1 MVSHAEPDPIGA
13 LFDIIEGPIRF
24 HLVDWA
30 FQAGVFDLCAAPA
43 SADDVA
49 HAKGLEPSQV
59 MIALRGLTALGLLH
73 YAEGRFHLAEKAAPY
88 LCRASDRCL
97 AATFAS
103 LAEIRHRRIDR
114 LEEVLAMAA
123 DPHQSPFDADHWRR
137 AQVSLKAFHHAVAED
152 YMLPCLTGLPEW
164 PGARRFLDLGAGSAV
179 LAERIIRAKPG
190 AAVTVFDLPQTI
202 VQIERDAPATAPL
215 LAPGN
220 YADPQ
225 TLPEGPFDVIWAS
238 MSLYFHQ
245 GDLADLIGDIAARF
259 APGGALV
266 SFHEDLD
273 PDRTAPP
280 EHVLGRLMP
289 ALCGQDVSF
298 AGGEVSDA
306 MAAAGLTGI
315 TSDQRETPFG
325 RYRLDVGRAG

>member
-1 MVSHAEPDPIGA
+1 MVSHPEPRPVSV

-30 FQAGVFDLCAAPA
+30 FRAGVFDLCATAA
-43 SADDVA
+43 SANDVA
-49 HAKGLEPSQV
+49 QAKGLDPRQV
-59 MIALRGLTALGLLH
+59 MIALRGLTALGLLQF
-73 YAEGRFHLAEKAAPY
+73 AEGTFQLAERAAPY

-103 LAEIRHRRIDR
+103 LAEIRHRSIDK
-114 LEEVLAMAA
+114 LEEVLTVGA
-123 DPHQSPFDADHWRR
+123 DTGQNQFDSDHWRR
-137 AQVSLKAFHHAVAED
+137 AQASLQAFHNAVAED
-152 YMLPCLTGLPEW
+152 HMLPCLSGLPEW
-164 PGARRFLDLGAGSAV
+164 PEARRFLDLGAGSVV
-179 LAERIIRAKPG
+179 LADRITKAKPEV
-190 AAVTVFDLPQTI
+190 AVTVFDLPQTI
-202 VQIERDAPATAPL
+202 VQIERQAPAKAPM

-220 YADPQ
+220 YADPAS
-225 TLPEGPFDVIWAS
+225 LPEGPFDVIWAS
-238 MSLYFHQ
+238 MSLYFHH
-245 GDLADLIGDIAARF
+245 GDLVCLIGDIAARL

-273 PDRTAPP
+273 SNRTAPR

-289 ALCGQDVSF
+289 ALSGHDVSF

-315 TSDQRETPFG
+315 TSEQRETPFG